1 MSLRNQRRGA
11 IIPLLAFVIIALLV
25 IAALTINSSW
35 LLYNQLNVQNAAD
48 LSARSSLV
56 KIIEDTEF
64 EGRIDRAR
72 DLGVR
77 LYELNL
83 DRPDAQFDPNSI
95 RFGRI
100 ADLSASEPVLIAT
113 QNDAFPISAVQVVP
127 PEEQSKR
134 EVKVFLS
141 NFLGGRES
149 VNISADATTS
159 TRPIDIV
166 LCLDASRSMNRT
178 SQANNAFPPG
188 GTTIN
193 EPPLPGSRWFE
204 LVDTVGLFLDAMQ
217 QVNPNA
223 RVGLVTFG
231 GGANAQVLANAGGGI
246 ESDLD
251 DDFARFEQELTVVI
265 SPQIAN
271 ITNQLESY
279 VTDNVALGLG
289 TSLYD
294 GIEVS
299 VDAFESNSES
309 SKHIIMLSDG
319 NQAAVPRPAPSEAA
333 LAAADANIVIHTI
346 SFGGDFATMSGIA
359 TDTGGENFSAL
370 SEEELREAFSNLLGR
385 FSISL
390 VD

>member
-56 KIIEDTEF
+56 KIIGDTEF

-271 ITNQLESY
+271 ITNQTRI
-279 VTDNVALGLG
+279 VCNRQRRIGVGHK
-289 TSLYD
+289 SLRWNR
-294 GIEVS
+294 GI
-299 VDAFESNSES
+299 
-309 SKHIIMLSDG
+309 
-319 NQAAVPRPAPSEAA
+319 
-333 LAAADANIVIHTI
+333 
-346 SFGGDFATMSGIA
+346 
-359 TDTGGENFSAL
+359 
-370 SEEELREAFSNLLGR
+370 GR
-385 FSISL
+385 CI
-390 VD
+390 